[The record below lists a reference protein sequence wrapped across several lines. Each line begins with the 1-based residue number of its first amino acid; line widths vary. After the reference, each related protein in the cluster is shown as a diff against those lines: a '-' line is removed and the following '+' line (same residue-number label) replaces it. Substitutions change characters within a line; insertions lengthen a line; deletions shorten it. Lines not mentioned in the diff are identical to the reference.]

1 MLLVCQAQPR
11 TRCVGKNADAAALC
25 SRRSAGLHSSF
36 RCIRLQ
42 RNAWSASSRTGRQ
55 SGESNPRSRH
65 HRAGDGSYIVHTQ
78 TKKLRLL
85 LVDDHAVVRE
95 GLRSLLGTDQRFEV
109 VGEAADGL
117 TAVSAAEHLNPD
129 VVVMDVSLPGLNG
142 AQLARRL
149 KETQPDVKTLALTV
163 HEEGGYLRSLMDAG
177 ASGYVLKRSA
187 ASELLRA
194 IEVVG
199 EGGTYLDS
207 SIAGQL
213 VSKLGQRRPAIAPSS
228 ALSEREREVVRYVA
242 HGYSNK
248 EIAAK
253 LDVSVKTVETY
264 RYRATEK
271 LGLHS
276 RADLVRYAI
285 DQGWLAES

>member
-1 MLLVCQAQPR
+1 MQTH
-11 TRCVGKNADAAALC
+11 TR
-25 SRRSAGLHSSF
+25 
-36 RCIRLQ
+36 
-42 RNAWSASSRTGRQ
+42 
-55 SGESNPRSRH
+55 
-65 HRAGDGSYIVHTQ
+65 
-78 TKKLRLL
+78 KLRLL

-117 TAVSAAEHLNPD
+117 TAVSAAENLDPD

-149 KETQPDVKTLALTV
+149 KEAKPAIKTLALTV

-207 SIAGQL
+207 SIAGHL
-213 VSKLGQRRPAIAPSS
+213 VSKLGQRRPAVAPSS
-228 ALSEREREVVRYVA
+228 ALSEREREVVRHVA

-285 DQGWLAES
+285 DQGWLAEN

>member
-1 MLLVCQAQPR
+1 M
-11 TRCVGKNADAAALC
+11 
-25 SRRSAGLHSSF
+25 
-36 RCIRLQ
+36 
-42 RNAWSASSRTGRQ
+42 
-55 SGESNPRSRH
+55 
-65 HRAGDGSYIVHTQ
+65 
-78 TKKLRLL
+78 KKLRLL
-85 LVDDHAVVRE
+85 VVDDHEVVRE
-95 GLRSLLGTDQRFEV
+95 GLRSLLSSDQRFEI

-117 TAVSAAEHLNPD
+117 AAMTAAETLRPD
-129 VVVMDVSLPGLNG
+129 VVVLDLSIPGLNG
-142 AQLARRL
+142 AQVARRL
-149 KETQPDVKTLALTV
+149 KENLPEVKTLALTV
-163 HEEGGYLRSLMDAG
+163 HEESGYVRSLMDAG

-187 ASELLRA
+187 ASELFRA

-199 EGGTYLDS
+199 EGGTYLDT

-213 VSKLGQRRPAIAPSS
+213 VGKMGQRRSPSAPSS

-242 HGYSNK
+242 HGHSNK
-248 EIAAK
+248 EIALK

-285 DQGWLAES
+285 DQGWLAEA

>member
-1 MLLVCQAQPR
+1 M
-11 TRCVGKNADAAALC
+11 N
-25 SRRSAGLHSSF
+25 
-36 RCIRLQ
+36 
-42 RNAWSASSRTGRQ
+42 
-55 SGESNPRSRH
+55 
-65 HRAGDGSYIVHTQ
+65 
-78 TKKLRLL
+78 KKLRLL

-95 GLRSLLGTDQRFEV
+95 GLRSLLGSDSRFEV

-117 TAVSAAEHLNPD
+117 TALSAVERLHPD
-129 VVVMDVSLPGLNG
+129 IVIVDVSLPGMNG
-142 AQLARRL
+142 TQVTRKL
-149 KETQPDVKTLALTV
+149 KAMMPDVRMLALTV

-194 IEVVG
+194 LEVVG

-207 SIAGQL
+207 SIASQL
-213 VSKLGQRRPAIAPSS
+213 VGKLSRKSTQTSPA
-228 ALSEREREVVRYVA
+228 ALSEREQEVVKLVA

-271 LGLHS
+271 LGLRS
-276 RADLVRYAI
+276 RADLVRYAL
-285 DQGWLAES
+285 DQGWLQEAS

>member
-1 MLLVCQAQPR
+1 MHVQNQQP
-11 TRCVGKNADAAALC
+11 
-25 SRRSAGLHSSF
+25 
-36 RCIRLQ
+36 
-42 RNAWSASSRTGRQ
+42 
-55 SGESNPRSRH
+55 
-65 HRAGDGSYIVHTQ
+65 
-78 TKKLRLL
+78 KKLRLL

-95 GLRSLLGTDQRFEV
+95 GLRSLLGTDQRFEI
-109 VGEAADGL
+109 VGEAADGM
-117 TAVSAAEHLNPD
+117 TAINEIETLNPD
-129 VVVMDVSLPGLNG
+129 VVVMDVSMPGLNG
-142 AQLARRL
+142 AQLARKL
-149 KETQPDVKTLALTV
+149 KETRPNIRTLALTV

-207 SIAGQL
+207 SLAGQL

-285 DQGWLAES
+285 DQGWLAEN

>member
-1 MLLVCQAQPR
+1 M
-11 TRCVGKNADAAALC
+11 
-25 SRRSAGLHSSF
+25 
-36 RCIRLQ
+36 
-42 RNAWSASSRTGRQ
+42 
-55 SGESNPRSRH
+55 
-65 HRAGDGSYIVHTQ
+65 
-78 TKKLRLL
+78 KKLRLL

-109 VGEAADGL
+109 VGEASDGL
-117 TAVSAAEHLNPD
+117 TAVNAAETLHPD
-129 VVVMDVSLPGLNG
+129 VVVMDVSMPGLNG
-142 AQLARRL
+142 AQLARKL
-149 KETQPDVKTLALTV
+149 KENAPQTKTLALTV

-187 ASELLRA
+187 TSELLRA

-213 VSKLGQRRPAIAPSS
+213 VSKLGHRRLTVAPSS

-276 RADLVRYAI
+276 RADLVRYAM
-285 DQGWLAES
+285 DQGWLSEN

>member
-1 MLLVCQAQPR
+1 MNLQTPPR
-11 TRCVGKNADAAALC
+11 
-25 SRRSAGLHSSF
+25 
-36 RCIRLQ
+36 
-42 RNAWSASSRTGRQ
+42 
-55 SGESNPRSRH
+55 
-65 HRAGDGSYIVHTQ
+65 
-78 TKKLRLL
+78 KLRLL
-85 LVDDHAVVRE
+85 LVDDHAIVRE
-95 GLRSLLGTDQRFEV
+95 GLRSLLGTDNRFEI
-109 VGEAADGL
+109 VGEASDGL
-117 TAVSAAEHLNPD
+117 SAVNVAESLNPD
-129 VVVMDVSLPGLNG
+129 VVVMDVSMPGLNG

-149 KETQPDVKTLALTV
+149 KESRPQVRTLALTV

-228 ALSEREREVVRYVA
+228 ALSEREREVVRLVA

-248 EIAAK
+248 EIATK

-285 DQGWLAES
+285 DQGWLSEN

>member
-1 MLLVCQAQPR
+1 MNLQTPPR
-11 TRCVGKNADAAALC
+11 
-25 SRRSAGLHSSF
+25 
-36 RCIRLQ
+36 
-42 RNAWSASSRTGRQ
+42 
-55 SGESNPRSRH
+55 
-65 HRAGDGSYIVHTQ
+65 
-78 TKKLRLL
+78 KLRLL
-85 LVDDHAVVRE
+85 LVDDHAIVRE
-95 GLRSLLGTDQRFEV
+95 GLRSLLGTDNRFEI
-109 VGEAADGL
+109 VGEASDGL
-117 TAVSAAEHLNPD
+117 SAVNVAESLNPD
-129 VVVMDVSLPGLNG
+129 VVVMDVSMPGLNG

-149 KETQPDVKTLALTV
+149 KESRPQVRTLALTV
-163 HEEGGYLRSLMDAG
+163 HEEGGYLRSLVDAG

-213 VSKLGQRRPAIAPSS
+213 VSKLGHRRPAIAPSS
-228 ALSEREREVVRYVA
+228 ALSEREREVVRLVA

-248 EIAAK
+248 EIATK

-285 DQGWLAES
+285 DQGWLSEN

>member
-1 MLLVCQAQPR
+1 M
-11 TRCVGKNADAAALC
+11 
-25 SRRSAGLHSSF
+25 
-36 RCIRLQ
+36 
-42 RNAWSASSRTGRQ
+42 
-55 SGESNPRSRH
+55 
-65 HRAGDGSYIVHTQ
+65 
-78 TKKLRLL
+78 KKQRLL

-95 GLRSLLGTDQRFEV
+95 GLRALLNDASRFEI
-109 VGEAADGL
+109 VGDAADGIAAL
-117 TAVSAAEHLNPD
+117 AAVERLRPD
-129 VVVMDVSLPGLNG
+129 VVVLDVSMPGMNG
-142 AQLARRL
+142 SQLTRRL
-149 KETQPDVKTLALTV
+149 KQQHPEVKTIALTV

-194 IEVVG
+194 IEAVT
-199 EGGTYLDS
+199 EGGIYLDS

-213 VSKLGQRRPAIAPSS
+213 VSKLGQRKAALAPSA

-248 EIAAK
+248 EIATK

-271 LGLHS
+271 LGLNS
-276 RADLVRYAI
+276 RAELVRYAI
-285 DQGWLAES
+285 DQGWLADEPLGT

>member
-1 MLLVCQAQPR
+1 M
-11 TRCVGKNADAAALC
+11 
-25 SRRSAGLHSSF
+25 
-36 RCIRLQ
+36 
-42 RNAWSASSRTGRQ
+42 
-55 SGESNPRSRH
+55 
-65 HRAGDGSYIVHTQ
+65 
-78 TKKLRLL
+78 KKLRLF

-95 GLRSLLGTDQRFEV
+95 GLRSLLGTDARFDI
-109 VGEAADGL
+109 VGDAADGPAAL
-117 TAVSAAEHLNPD
+117 AAVEQLSPD
-129 VVVMDVSLPGLNG
+129 VVVLDVSMPGMNG
-142 AQLARRL
+142 TQLAKRL
-149 KETQPDVKTLALTV
+149 KDTQPAVKMLALTV

-194 IEVVG
+194 IEVIG

-207 SIAGQL
+207 SLAGQL
-213 VSKLGQRRPAIAPSS
+213 VSKLGPRRATAPSS

-248 EIAAK
+248 EIAVK

-271 LGLHS
+271 LGLRS

-285 DQGWLAES
+285 DQGWLADA

>member
-1 MLLVCQAQPR
+1 M
-11 TRCVGKNADAAALC
+11 T
-25 SRRSAGLHSSF
+25 
-36 RCIRLQ
+36 
-42 RNAWSASSRTGRQ
+42 T
-55 SGESNPRSRH
+55 ES
-65 HRAGDGSYIVHTQ
+65 
-78 TKKLRLL
+78 KKLRLL

-95 GLRSLLGTDQRFEV
+95 GLRALLRADQRFDS
-109 VGEAADGL
+109 VGEAADGV
-117 TAVSAAEHLNPD
+117 TAIAAAESLNPD
-129 VVVMDVSLPGLNG
+129 VVVMDLSIPGLTG
-142 AQLARRL
+142 AQLTRRL
-149 KETQPDVKTLALTV
+149 KESRPDIKTLALTV

-207 SIAGQL
+207 SIANQL
-213 VSKLGQRRPAIAPSS
+213 VSRIGQRRPVAAPSA

-242 HGYSNK
+242 RGYSNK

-285 DQGWLAES
+285 DQGWLADS

>member
-1 MLLVCQAQPR
+1 VQ
-11 TRCVGKNADAAALC
+11 
-25 SRRSAGLHSSF
+25 
-36 RCIRLQ
+36 
-42 RNAWSASSRTGRQ
+42 
-55 SGESNPRSRH
+55 
-65 HRAGDGSYIVHTQ
+65 TQ
-78 TKKLRLL
+78 TRKLRLL

-95 GLRSLLGTDQRFEV
+95 GLRSLLGTDNRFDI

-117 TAVSAAEHLNPD
+117 TAVSAAENLNPD

-149 KETQPDVKTLALTV
+149 KENLPHVKTLALTV

-207 SIAGQL
+207 AIAGQL
-213 VSKLGQRRPAIAPSS
+213 VSKLGQRRPSAAPCS

-248 EIAAK
+248 EIATK

-285 DQGWLAES
+285 DQGWLAEG

>member
-1 MLLVCQAQPR
+1 M
-11 TRCVGKNADAAALC
+11 
-25 SRRSAGLHSSF
+25 
-36 RCIRLQ
+36 
-42 RNAWSASSRTGRQ
+42 
-55 SGESNPRSRH
+55 
-65 HRAGDGSYIVHTQ
+65 
-78 TKKLRLL
+78 KKLRLL

-95 GLRSLLGTDQRFEV
+95 GLRSLLGSDNRFEI
-109 VGEAADGL
+109 VGEAADGTMAL
-117 TAVSAAEHLNPD
+117 TAAERLHPD

-142 AQLARRL
+142 AQVTRRI
-149 KETQPDVKTLALTV
+149 KQSMPDVKTVALTV

-194 IEVVG
+194 IEVIG
-199 EGGTYLDS
+199 DGGTYLDS

-213 VSKLGQRRPAIAPSS
+213 VSRLGHRRPSLAPSS

-271 LGLHS
+271 LGLRS

-285 DQGWLAES
+285 DQGWLSEN

>member
-1 MLLVCQAQPR
+1 M
-11 TRCVGKNADAAALC
+11 
-25 SRRSAGLHSSF
+25 
-36 RCIRLQ
+36 
-42 RNAWSASSRTGRQ
+42 Q
-55 SGESNPRSRH
+55 SQS
-65 HRAGDGSYIVHTQ
+65 
-78 TKKLRLL
+78 KKLRLL

-95 GLRSLLGTDQRFEV
+95 GLRSLLGTDNRFEI

-117 TAVSAAEHLNPD
+117 TAVSVAENLNPD
-129 VVVMDVSLPGLNG
+129 VVVMDVSMPGLNG

-149 KETQPDVKTLALTV
+149 KESRPDVKTLALTV

-194 IEVVG
+194 IEVIG

-242 HGYSNK
+242 RGYSNK

-285 DQGWLAES
+285 DQGWLTES

>member
-1 MLLVCQAQPR
+1 MDMR
-11 TRCVGKNADAAALC
+11 
-25 SRRSAGLHSSF
+25 
-36 RCIRLQ
+36 
-42 RNAWSASSRTGRQ
+42 
-55 SGESNPRSRH
+55 
-65 HRAGDGSYIVHTQ
+65 
-78 TKKLRLL
+78 KLRLL

-95 GLRSLLGTDQRFEV
+95 GLRSLLGTDTRFEI

-117 TAVSAAEHLNPD
+117 TAISAAESLLPD
-129 VVVMDVSLPGLNG
+129 VVVMDVSIPGLNG
-142 AQLARRL
+142 AQVTRRL
-149 KETQPDVKTLALTV
+149 KENLPNIKTVALTV

-194 IEVVG
+194 IEVIA

-207 SIAGQL
+207 AIAGQL
-213 VSKLGQRRPAIAPSS
+213 VSKLGHRRPPLAPSS
-228 ALSEREREVVRYVA
+228 ALSEREREVVRHVA

-271 LGLHS
+271 LGLRS

-285 DQGWLAES
+285 DQGWLAEA

>member
-1 MLLVCQAQPR
+1 M
-11 TRCVGKNADAAALC
+11 
-25 SRRSAGLHSSF
+25 
-36 RCIRLQ
+36 
-42 RNAWSASSRTGRQ
+42 
-55 SGESNPRSRH
+55 
-65 HRAGDGSYIVHTQ
+65 
-78 TKKLRLL
+78 KKLRLL

-95 GLRSLLGTDQRFEV
+95 GLRSLLGNDQRFEV

-117 TAVSAAEHLNPD
+117 TAISAVERLLPD
-129 VVVMDVSLPGLNG
+129 VVIVDVSLPGMNG
-142 AQLARRL
+142 TQVTRRL
-149 KETQPDVKTLALTV
+149 KAQQPQLKLLALTV

-194 IEVVG
+194 LEVVG

-207 SIAGQL
+207 SIASQL
-213 VSKLGQRRPAIAPSS
+213 VGRLARRPPTSVS
-228 ALSEREREVVRYVA
+228 ASLSEREQEVVRHVA

-271 LGLHS
+271 LGLRS
-276 RADLVRYAI
+276 RADLVRYAL
-285 DQGWLAES
+285 DQGWLQEA

>member
-1 MLLVCQAQPR
+1 MAM
-11 TRCVGKNADAAALC
+11 
-25 SRRSAGLHSSF
+25 
-36 RCIRLQ
+36 
-42 RNAWSASSRTGRQ
+42 
-55 SGESNPRSRH
+55 
-65 HRAGDGSYIVHTQ
+65 
-78 TKKLRLL
+78 KKLRLL

-95 GLRSLLGTDQRFEV
+95 GLRSLLGTDSRFEI
-109 VGEAADGL
+109 VGEAADGPS
-117 TAVSAAEHLNPD
+117 AVDAAETLHPD
-129 VVVMDVSLPGLNG
+129 VVVIDVSIPGMNG
-142 AQLARRL
+142 AQVTRRL
-149 KETQPDVKTLALTV
+149 KESQPNSKTVALTV
-163 HEEGGYLRSLMDAG
+163 HEEGGYIRSLMDAG

-194 IEVVG
+194 IEVIAD
-199 EGGTYLDS
+199 GGTYLDS

-213 VSKLGQRRPAIAPSS
+213 VTKLGQRRPPLSSSS

-271 LGLHS
+271 LGLRS

-285 DQGWLAES
+285 DHGWLSEN

>member
-1 MLLVCQAQPR
+1 MHLKEGTAVM
-11 TRCVGKNADAAALC
+11 
-25 SRRSAGLHSSF
+25 
-36 RCIRLQ
+36 
-42 RNAWSASSRTGRQ
+42 
-55 SGESNPRSRH
+55 
-65 HRAGDGSYIVHTQ
+65 
-78 TKKLRLL
+78 KKLRLL

-95 GLRSLLGTDQRFEV
+95 GLRSLLGTDNRFEI

-117 TAVSAAEHLNPD
+117 TAVTAAESLQPD
-129 VVVMDVSLPGLNG
+129 VIVMDVSIPGLNG
-142 AQLARRL
+142 AQVTRHL
-149 KETQPDVKTLALTV
+149 KQSLPNTKTVALTV

-194 IEVVG
+194 IEVIG

-207 SIAGQL
+207 SITGQL
-213 VSKLGQRRPAIAPSS
+213 VSKLGQRRASLAPSS
-228 ALSEREREVVRYVA
+228 ALSEREREVVRHVA

-271 LGLHS
+271 LGLRS

-285 DQGWLAES
+285 DQGWLTEN